1 MNFTF
6 HQLKIYSEVV
16 RQKSI
21 TKAAKNLNMTQPA
34 LSIQL
39 KNFSSLFDFQLFER
53 KGRSIKVTDYGEQ
66 IFHTAQELLEKA
78 TQMNYLT
85 EAFRNLEAG
94 SLRIA
99 SVSTGKYI
107 IPYIVADFLEH
118 YPKVDLSIQVSNKE
132 DVVTRLKDEDLDFAL
147 VSVIPSN
154 ILVSEEVLFKNELF
168 LVGNTPEFDPKRPL
182 IYREKGS
189 ATRQAMD
196 RYFKENSAR
205 KTFELTSNEAVK
217 QAVKAGLGYSILP
230 RIGITSELAEK
241 SLFIIPQ
248 KNLPIVTQW
257 RIVYNR
263 QKLLSPVAQTF
274 LSYLKEHKEVIL
286 SKYFSE

>member
-66 IFHTAQELLEKA
+66 IFNTAQELLEKA

>member
-154 ILVSEEVLFKNELF
+154 ILVSEEVLFKNELY